1 MKRTHY
7 NQDLKLKIV
16 QKYLKGISS
25 KQLCA
30 EYKIPKSTLI
40 YWISKYRNICHLKG
54 KIIILQQTL
63 FAYCKM
69 QLSSICRQ
77 LKILTRNELFTNCN
91 QLKSMDCNNAL

>member
-1 MKRTHY
+1 MFAFNFFDFFQIPFSLFTAYQILRSERK
-7 NQDLKLKIV
+7 DLT
-16 QKYLKGISS
+16 YLRSY
-25 KQLCA
+25 A
-30 EYKIPKSTLI
+30 
-40 YWISKYRNICHLKG
+40 
-54 KIIILQQTL
+54 ILQQTL